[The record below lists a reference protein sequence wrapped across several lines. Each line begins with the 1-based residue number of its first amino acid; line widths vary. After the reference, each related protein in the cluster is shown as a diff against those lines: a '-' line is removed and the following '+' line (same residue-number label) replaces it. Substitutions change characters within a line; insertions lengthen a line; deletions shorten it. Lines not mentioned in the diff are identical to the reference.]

1 MTIVVGKR
9 VRALGWERRTSGT
22 DAYAGDLPF
31 EDLLVGRIVRSPHA
45 HAEIAHLDVSRARTM
60 PGVRAVVTAAD
71 FPQKAHYAH
80 SGGELS
86 DRAPLADKVVR
97 YVGEESAAVAADSE
111 EQADAALAAIDIRFR
126 VLPAPLS
133 IDEAVKPGA
142 TRLHER
148 KTGEPNTSLHDVGS
162 WGDVE
167 KARRESV
174 VSVEGTYW
182 YPRVAH
188 AVMEQN
194 VCIARWDGER
204 ELLEVWS
211 STQAPFFIVKE
222 LAHIFGLAQ
231 EQVICREVAV
241 GGGFGSKSKISEHES
256 IAAALARASGRT
268 VKIAL
273 TREEE
278 FSFVKPRHAFRTGL
292 TLHADETGRIS
303 FIEAKIDVDNGAY
316 NHFGPSVMGVGIKT
330 LGSIYEPTAA
340 TWDARLIDTAL
351 TPGGQFRGYGSPQVS
366 FALDCA
372 VDELAERLGLDPLEF
387 RLRNANKPGT
397 VALCG
402 ARITTARLDDCLVA
416 VRDAIG
422 WVEKKRGDL
431 KDRGVGVSAAMHGS
445 GSYAYP
451 GANTSMAAI
460 DLYADGHARVR
471 FGGADA
477 GTGQRTILAQIAA
490 QELDIPFERI
500 EVLSMDSE
508 RTPIDQGAWS
518 SRGTHLTGHAVRKAA
533 KGLAERLRNGETL
546 PPEGPLTHEETFTD
560 EVMELRSPTNRT
572 PNFSASYTF
581 AAHAAEVEVDRAT

>member
-1 MTIVVGKR
+1 MTLVVGKR
-9 VRALGWERRTSGT
+9 VRALGWERRTSGS

-31 EDLLVGRIVRSPHA
+31 EDLLVGRMLRSPHA
-45 HAEIAHLDVSRARTM
+45 HAEITHLDTSRARTM

-71 FPQKAHYAH
+71 FREKARYIH
-80 SGGELS
+80 SSGELS
-86 DRAPLADKVVR
+86 DRAPLADVVVR
-97 YVGEESAAVAADSE
+97 YVGEEIAAVAADTE
-111 EQADAALAAIDIRFR
+111 EQADAALAAIDVRFH
-126 VLPAPLS
+126 VLPAPLT

-142 TRLHER
+142 TRLHAR
-148 KTGEPNTSLHDVGS
+148 KTGEPNTSLHDTGS

-167 KARRESV
+167 KARGESA

-194 VCIARWDGER
+194 VSVARWDKER
-204 ELLEVWS
+204 PLLELWT
-211 STQAPFFIVKE
+211 STQAPFFVVKE
-222 LAHIFGLAQ
+222 LAHVFGLKQ
-231 EQVICREVAV
+231 EQVVCREVAV

-278 FSFVKPRHAFRTGL
+278 FSFVKPRHAVRTGIR
-292 TLHADETGRIS
+292 LHADGTGRIA

-330 LGSIYEPTAA
+330 LGSIYTPTAA

-366 FALDCA
+366 FALDSA
-372 VDELAERLGLDPLEF
+372 VDELAEKLRIDPLEF
-387 RLRNANKPGT
+387 RLRNANRPGT
-397 VALCG
+397 VVLCG
-402 ARITTARLDDCLVA
+402 AKITTARLDDCLIA

-422 WVEKKRGDL
+422 WDEKKRAKRAG
-431 KDRGVGVSAAMHGS
+431 RGVGVSAAMHGS

-451 GANTSMAAI
+451 GANTSMAAV
-460 DLYADGHARVR
+460 DLYADGHVRVR

-490 QELDIPFERI
+490 QELGVPYERI

-508 RTPIDQGAWS
+508 RTPIDQGA
-518 SRGTHLTGHAVRKAA
+518 
-533 KGLAERLRNGETL
+533 
-546 PPEGPLTHEETFTD
+546 
-560 EVMELRSPTNRT
+560 
-572 PNFSASYTF
+572 
-581 AAHAAEVEVDRAT
+581 